1 MKNNSVKNNQ
11 IALGAVTFIYF
22 AAVLWDV
29 TQRTL
34 MKPLLGGVLRDIS
47 RNCWEGLVIKGIP
60 ECISHDWFQ
69 FGIWLSWLRWW
80 RDVCLTIK
88 WQTLEKVT
96 TSGAT
101 LHFLLFTEDFSVQ
114 FSSHVSFSKDMMRKM
129 VKKMRPAQDEN
140 D

>member
-60 ECISHDWFQ
+60 EYISHD
-69 FGIWLSWLRWW
+69 
-80 RDVCLTIK
+80 
-88 WQTLEKVT
+88 
-96 TSGAT
+96 
-101 LHFLLFTEDFSVQ
+101 
-114 FSSHVSFSKDMMRKM
+114 
-129 VKKMRPAQDEN
+129 
-140 D
+140 